1 MSEPCSAAVAASRAA
16 PWITAD
22 QAARATACR
31 AAQDDVTSLMT
42 ASKNGHVEV
51 VKLLMERRADIN
63 AIGGEV
69 ICARH

>member
-1 MSEPCSAAVAASRAA
+1 MSEPCSAPVATLRAV
-16 PWITAD
+16 PWISAD
-22 QAARATACR
+22 QAALASACR

-42 ASKNGHVEV
+42 ASENGHVEV